1 MGISPGISAQS
12 SLMWQRIRCNEVSNG
27 GNDPRGGCVD
37 SVCCCVS
44 PARKVC
50 LSVSRVSISTLT
62 GRTGQE
68 AGQRECEGLRG
79 DDCSLDTFP
88 AVLISISA
96 TKEFIRR
103 HSPRTR
109 RGRRSQV
116 NGEVAKTSSCAENR
130 NILWSLELW
139 VSQCATIYIHIY
151 YPHKI
156 QKNCL
161 HLNMVIST

>member
-1 MGISPGISAQS
+1 
-12 SLMWQRIRCNEVSNG
+12 MWQRIRCNEVSNA

-62 GRTGQE
+62 GRMRTWTRPRSWTREGQ
-68 AGQRECEGLRG
+68 GLRG

-88 AVLISISA
+88 GRLISISA
-96 TKEFIRR
+96 TKGFIRR

-116 NGEVAKTSSCAENR
+116 NGGAAKTSSVLRIETFSGPWR
-130 NILWSLELW
+130 WGSLN
-139 VSQCATIYIHIY
+139 VQRYISAIYT
-151 YPHKI
+151 KS
-156 QKNCL
+156 KESA
-161 HLNMVIST
+161 NMCFNTTL